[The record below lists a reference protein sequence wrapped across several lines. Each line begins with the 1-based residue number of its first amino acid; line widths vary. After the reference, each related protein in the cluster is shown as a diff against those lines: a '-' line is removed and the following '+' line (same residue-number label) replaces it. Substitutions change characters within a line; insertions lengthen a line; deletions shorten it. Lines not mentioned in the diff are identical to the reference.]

1 MTPTRPLSGAS
12 SPATPSREP
21 GLSNPTP
28 RPGALALAR
37 LLAQIHARRL
47 MREQEERA
55 AS

>member
-1 MTPTRPLSGAS
+1 MTPPLSGGAS
-12 SPATPSREP
+12 SPATTYREP

-37 LLAQIHARRL
+37 LLAQLHARRL
-47 MREQEERA
+47 MREQERA